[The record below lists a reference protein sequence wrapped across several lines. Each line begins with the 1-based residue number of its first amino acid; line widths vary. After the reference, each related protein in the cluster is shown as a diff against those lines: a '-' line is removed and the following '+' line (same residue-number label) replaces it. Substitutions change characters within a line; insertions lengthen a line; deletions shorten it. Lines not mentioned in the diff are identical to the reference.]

1 MARIVMYMAENGSFT
16 VTLCGAQGCGNH
28 YAYISIG
35 DICGLWKS
43 LRDHYIIPVVT
54 IFVYQRI
61 GLMSIIRNSGKEH
74 QILQKI
80 TFIKFTY

>member
-43 LRDHYIIPVVT
+43 LRDHYIIPVGT
-54 IFVYQRI
+54 IFVYHWI
-61 GLMSIIRNSGKEH
+61 VLMLIIRNSGKEH
-74 QILQKI
+74 QTSQKDN
-80 TFIKFTY
+80 FH